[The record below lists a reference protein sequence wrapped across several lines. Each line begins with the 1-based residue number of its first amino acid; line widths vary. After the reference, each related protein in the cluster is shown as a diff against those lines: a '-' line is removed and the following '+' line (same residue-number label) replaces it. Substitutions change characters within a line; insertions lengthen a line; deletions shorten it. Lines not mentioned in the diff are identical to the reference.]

1 MNLSLFLKKATSLL
15 IVILTVLSCT
25 EEPLPVAVT
34 NVTLN
39 TSSLSLCEGD
49 THTLIATVSPSNA
62 DNKTVIWSSS
72 NSSVASVQGGVVTA
86 VKAGTATVIVKTEDG
101 GKIAE
106 CLVEVTEKVYSV
118 TGVSL
123 DNKSIAITEGDEI
136 TLIATIN
143 PQNAT
148 NKNVTWSSSNTEVA
162 VVDNGKVTALKPGQA
177 DITVTTEDGG
187 KTATCEVKVSEKVY
201 PVTSVSLDKTSVEMT
216 EGDEITLTATVNPSN
231 ATNRNVT
238 WSSSNTE
245 VAVVKDGKV
254 TALKPGLTTIEVLT
268 EDGDKKASCKVVV
281 NERYVPVTSVSLDQ
295 TSIEMVEGDAITLT
309 ATVNPE
315 NATNK
320 KLIWSSTD
328 EQVAIVTNRE
338 QLMALSPGH
347 ATITV
352 TTEDG
357 GMTATC
363 EVTVKA
369 KVYPV
374 ESVKLN
380 MDKANML
387 IGDEMTLEVQFNP
400 ANATNQN
407 VVWSSSDPS
416 VVSVENGIVKALTL
430 GSATITVTTEDGGKT
445 ASCVVSVVNIDS
457 LIKASFNSMNIGSG
471 SMSFVGSY
479 VKLTTGVKMGVA
491 LNNYSSKSVT
501 LTGFSMICGATNA
514 EVTYTISE
522 AEVPANTRIGYTV
535 TLVATM
541 YSPIAKFTYRYG
553 SETYTATVQYNGSF

>member
-1 MNLSLFLKKATSLL
+1 MAIGL
-15 IVILTVLSCT
+15 LSCT
-25 EEPLPVAVT
+25 EEPAIVAVT
-34 NVTLN
+34 SVALDSTSITL
-39 TSSLSLCEGD
+39 TEGD
-49 THTLIATVSPSNA
+49 SQILTATVSPSNA

-231 ATNRNVT
+231 ATNKNVT

-268 EDGDKKASCKVVV
+268 EDGDKKASCKVIV

-387 IGDEMTLEVQFNP
+387 VGDEMTLEVQFNP

-445 ASCVVSVVNIDS
+445 ASCAVSVVNIDS